1 MTSKKMISYLIVL
14 MPFICCAQKNSANEI
29 NERIQTLDRQKFED
43 PRKTLNELQSI
54 IKISGLPDSL
64 IGTACM
70 EISVCYGMM
79 NEIDSG
85 IIYANK
91 ALPLISDPNNK
102 IATYKTLGLLYNF
115 SRQNELAQK
124 AFEQALK
131 ECDKIPENLDMK
143 ALVLG
148 EFANFYYENNDYI
161 NNIKLLNKAI
171 DIRNKIKNDKP
182 QFMATLRQKMS
193 ATFIAMGNF
202 EFAEKENMEII
213 RLLQNSNSE
222 HRFSFLGY
230 AYQNIGLC
238 KQNAKNY
245 AASDSNFLRSI
256 KIFRKIENKDMV
268 GYSLAEIAKN
278 KLLTNQPSEALTI
291 IDTAYL
297 LMKEARSTYLLEA
310 ATVYLNTLEKL
321 NRFEDGKKIYK
332 DSLVIANLKDNY
344 SVTALTFYK
353 VKIPFLSFLHNYQEE
368 LTNLNTIIAISDSVF
383 NQQKLAQIV
392 ELQAKYQIQLKEKDE
407 KLLKQENQLL
417 TQKIKL
423 NTGLLML
430 SLIIGTVIILFFLYR
445 NVKNKLR
452 LETQSNEIKQKEK
465 ENQMLSQRAQAEAK
479 DKELKE
485 IIIEQQK
492 QEMLLH
498 AEKIQQLENDL
509 LSSTNKNLES
519 EREEIRKHLHKLKEG
534 KEYLELF
541 MAKFNTLYPNFSQQ
555 LINKYPALN
564 NSDIVFC
571 ALVRINLST
580 KEIGAVLNIEQFS
593 VYRRKYRIMEKMD
606 MKSDDDF
613 KNIVFGV

>member
-1 MTSKKMISYLIVL
+1 MTSKKFISYFIML
-14 MPFICCAQKNSANEI
+14 MPVFCCAQKNLAKEI
-29 NERIQTLDRQKFED
+29 NERIETLDRQKFED

-54 IKISGLPDSL
+54 IKISDLPDSL
-64 IGTACM
+64 AGTACM

-91 ALPLISDPNNK
+91 ALSLISNPNNR

-115 SRQNELAQK
+115 SRQNDLAQK

-171 DIRNKIKNDKP
+171 EIRNNIKNDNP

-213 RLLQNSNSE
+213 RLLENSNSE

-245 AASDSNFLRSI
+245 AAADSNFLRSI
-256 KIFRKIENKDMV
+256 NIFRKIENKDMV
-268 GYSLAEIAKN
+268 GYSLTEIAKN
-278 KLLTNQPSEALTI
+278 KLMTNQPSKALSI

-321 NRFEDGKKIYK
+321 KRFVDGKKIYN
-332 DSLVIANLKDNY
+332 DSLVVANLKDNY
-344 SVTALTFYK
+344 SGTALTFYK
-353 VKIPFLSFLHNYQEE
+353 AKIPFLSFLHDNEEE
-368 LTNLNTIIAISDSVF
+368 LKNLNTIISVSDSVF
-383 NQQKLAQIV
+383 NQKKLTQIL
-392 ELQAKYQIQLKEKDE
+392 ELQTKYQLQIKDRDEKILLQDNRLKTRLLIIWLIVGSFIILCFMYWSARNRLRLAKTVVNLKLRTEENEFLIKKAEADAYEKTLKE
-407 KLLKQENQLL
+407 
-417 TQKIKL
+417 T
-423 NTGLLML
+423 
-430 SLIIGTVIILFFLYR
+430 II
-445 NVKNKLR
+445 
-452 LETQSNEIKQKEK
+452 S
-465 ENQMLSQRAQAEAK
+465 
-479 DKELKE
+479 
-485 IIIEQQK
+485 QQK
-492 QEMLLH
+492 
-498 AEKIQQLENDL
+498 NDL
-509 LSSTNKNLES
+509 LTHAERIAELEKILMDLSNKNLE
-519 EREEIRKHLHKLKEG
+519 EEKEEIRNILFKLKEG
-534 KEYLELF
+534 KEHLNMF
-541 MAKFNTLYPNFSQQ
+541 IAKYNTIYPKFTQK
-555 LINKYPALN
+555 LIADYPIIS
-564 NSDIVFC
+564 NSDVVFC
-571 ALVRINLST
+571 ALVRINLSP
-580 KEIGAVLNIEQFS
+580 KEIGAVLNIEQVS
-593 VYRRKYRIMEKMD
+593 VYKRKYRIMEKMNIKTD
-606 MKSDDDF
+606 EEF